1 MTEATTKGVRTL
13 HPDYVRMLPKW
24 KRCRDAVAGQ
34 DAIHAAGEEYLDK
47 FTGEG
52 EAEYRAR
59 VRRSDFFNGTWI
71 TIRGFSGMMSR
82 KDATVDVP
90 AKIKPYLGDITLAGC
105 SAEDLAKRLSHEA
118 LTVSRYG
125 LLVDHMPEPEPA
137 PGKKFVS
144 QYDSEKLGLRPCGQL
159 YRAETIT
166 NWRKAV
172 VNGRRQYVM
181 VTLTEQHAVEDTDEF
196 SQETET
202 RYRVLDLDGGKYR
215 QRVFRI
221 NDKGEDELVSTLYPT
236 MGREPIGYIPFRTYG
251 PEGEDDEIDDPT
263 MIDLVNA
270 NIAVYQLNSNYRHTM
285 LFCPPVFFVTGHALE
300 AGETISIGGTSA
312 LILPNP
318 DATVSYAEPQGS
330 MVPELRAGIAEKKQE
345 MAMAGAR
352 AIADETRQAETLGGT
367 QIKRTGEN
375 SALANIALSISAS
388 MEWMLGEM
396 ATWAGAEGKVVF
408 QLNREF
414 LAVAMDPQMLVAQIG
429 AWQAGA
435 ISEAD
440 LFANLQRG
448 DVIDS
453 TKTLAVHQAEID
465 AAPPP
470 MPSPPAANDG
480 EDAGK
485 AA

>member
-1 MTEATTKGVRTL
+1 MGTTTKGVRTL
-13 HPDYVRMLPKW
+13 HPDYIRMSAKW

-34 DAIHAAGEEYLDK
+34 DAIHSGGVTYLDK
-47 FTGEG
+47 FTGETDPN
-52 EAEYRAR
+52 YQAR
-59 VRRSDFFNGTWI
+59 VKRSDFFNGTWV

-82 KDATVDVP
+82 KEAAVDVP
-90 AKIKPYLGDITLAGC
+90 AKIKGYLPDLTLTGC

-125 LLVDHMPEPEPA
+125 LLVDHEPA
-137 PGKKFVS
+137 SIAPSGKIM
-144 QYDSEKLGLRPCGQL
+144 SEADAEVLGLRPSVKL
-159 YRAETIT
+159 YRTETIT
-166 NWRKAV
+166 NWHKRK
-172 VNGRRQYVM
+172 QYIM
-181 VTLTEQHAVEDTDEF
+181 VTLTEDHPIAGADEF

-202 RYRVLDLDGGKYR
+202 RYRVLDLDAAGQYR

-221 NDKGEDELVSTLYPT
+221 NDKDEDEQVGADIYPLRN
-236 MGREPIGYIPFRTYG
+236 GQPLRYIPFRTYG

-270 NIAVYQLNSNYRHTM
+270 NIAVYQLNSNYRHTI
-285 LFCPPVFFVTGHALE
+285 LFCPPVFYVAGHMLE
-300 AGETISIGGTSA
+300 ANESISIGGTTA
-312 LILPNP
+312 LVFPNP
-318 DATVSYAEPQGS
+318 ETKVGYAEPLGS

-388 MEWMLGEM
+388 MEWALGEM
-396 ATWAGAEGKVVF
+396 AIWAGATGKIVF

-414 LAVAMDPQMLVAQIG
+414 LAVAMDAQMLTAQIG
-429 AWQAGA
+429 AWQSGA
-435 ISEAD
+435 ISEAE
-440 LFANLQRG
+440 LFSNLQRG
-448 DVIDS
+448 DVVDS
-453 TKTLAVHQAEID
+453 GKTLKAHQAEID
-465 AAPPP
+465 SAPPP
-470 MPSPPAANDG
+470 MPTPAPVNDDG
-480 EDAGK
+480 EEGE

>member
-1 MTEATTKGVRTL
+1 MAEVAKKGVRTL
-13 HPDYVRMLPKW
+13 HPDYVRMAPKW

-34 DAIHAAGEEYLDK
+34 DAIHAAGEAYLDRYP
-47 FTGEG
+47 GEKD
-52 EAEYRAR
+52 ADYQSR
-59 VRRSDFFNGTWI
+59 VKRSDFFNGTWV

-82 KDATVDVP
+82 KDATVEVP
-90 AKIKPYLGDITLAGC
+90 GKIKPYLGDITLAGC

-125 LLVDHMPEPEPA
+125 LLVDHMPEPKPD

-144 QYDSEKLGLRPCGQL
+144 QYETEQLGLRPFGQL

-172 VNGRRQYVM
+172 VNGRKQYVM
-181 VTLTEQHAVEDTDEF
+181 VTLTEQHAIEGDSEF

-202 RYRVLDLDGGKYR
+202 RYRVLDLDGGRYR

-221 NDKGEDELVSTLYPT
+221 GETGEDELVSTVYPT
-236 MGREPIGYIPFRTYG
+236 MGREPLAYIPFRTYG

-270 NIAVYQLNSNYRHTM
+270 NIAVYQLNSNYRHTI
-285 LFCPPVFFVTGHALE
+285 LFCPPVFFVTGHTLE
-300 AGETISIGGTSA
+300 PGDQISLGGTTA
-312 LILPNP
+312 VVFP
-318 DATVSYAEPQGS
+318 DANTQVGYAEPQGY
-330 MVPELRAGIAEKKQE
+330 MVPELRLGIAEKKQE

-470 MPSPPAANDG
+470 MPTPPANDQQV
-480 EDAGK
+480 